1 MALCGQRYGQRV
13 HDDRLYEQ
21 RAQETEAYIAWLVV
35 RSRRFVCSE
44 VHWPQIEAVARE
56 LLAKPKGER
65 RLSAR
70 QVREICR
77 RVKQGAA

>member
-1 MALCGQRYGQRV
+1 MENAFSMIDYMSN
-13 HDDRLYEQ
+13 DPK
-21 RAQETEAYIAWLVV
+21 ETKAYIAWLAV
-35 RSRRFVCSE
+35 RSRGFVCSE

-77 RVKQGAA
+77 RVSKI